1 MALSSSP
8 AVLCPA
14 VPLEGFATEILRA
27 LGADADVS
35 REVGRHLVRSNLSGH
50 DSHGVRLLP
59 AYVAQADRGEL
70 SPAARPVALRETEVV
85 ILLDAGRGFGHFS
98 TMHAMEWAMARAP
111 RHGIAAAAVRHSTHI
126 GRLGEYTERAA
137 EAGLVGLV
145 TVGAGGPGLGVMPVH
160 GSGARFFGT
169 NPWSIGVPGVTRPM
183 VYDGATSVVAAG
195 KVAVAQA
202 RGGLLP
208 PDCLL
213 DRDGQPTQ
221 DPATLAAGGVMLP
234 LGGAAAGHKGSG
246 LAMASALLG
255 GLGMIGDAEPTMVG
269 AAPSPGAADPRGRIG
284 GVFVQVVDPA
294 CFGEPAVYRALVEAH
309 LVAAKRM
316 PVAGGHEEVLVPGEP
331 ERGSRDRRGQQGIP
345 IAAATWA
352 ELGQVAARFGVALP
366 EIREVESW

>member
-1 MALSSSP
+1 MASSSP

-14 VPLEGFATEILRA
+14 VSLERFAAEVLRA
-27 LGADADVS
+27 VGADADVS

-70 SPAARPVALRETEVV
+70 SPAARPVVLRETEVTV
-85 ILLDAGRGFGHFS
+85 LLDAQRGFGHFS
-98 TMHAMEWAMARAP
+98 TMQAMEWAMARAP
-111 RHGIAAAAVRHSTHI
+111 RHGLAAAAVRHSTHI

-137 EAGLVGLV
+137 AAGLVGLV
-145 TVGAGGPGLGVMPVH
+145 TVGAGGPGVGVMPVY

-202 RGGLLP
+202 RGGRLP

-221 DPATLAAGGVMLP
+221 DPATLSAGGVMLP

-255 GLGMIGDAEPTMVG
+255 GLGMIDDAEPTMVG
-269 AAPSPGAADPRGRIG
+269 AAPSHEATDTRGRIG

-294 CFGEPAVYRALVEAH
+294 CFGEPAAYRALVEAH
-309 LVAAKRM
+309 LAAAARM
-316 PVAGGHEEVLVPGEP
+316 PVTGGHEEVLVPGEP
-331 ERGSRDRRGQQGIP
+331 ERRSRDRREQDGIA

-352 ELGQVAARFGVALP
+352 ELGQVAARFGIPLPDVRAL
-366 EIREVESW
+366 ERW